1 MPAADAAPVVLDAP
15 DEATDPVRPL
25 TEPGHP
31 VDVRHARRPARAVPM
46 ILSSTLVLGSVMT
59 VGFVGSSIT
68 HRESWSVQYA
78 AEEPVAGAA
87 FGVQPPAYEPPSE
100 DVQLDRVVKM
110 LDRSDE
116 VIGADAA
123 VSETVL
129 QARSELGMLLATYQA
144 QQAAAGGG
152 SRGSVDAP
160 GPVAPGT
167 LPGEGLV
174 TPPTAPTPLT
184 PTTPDAPADPAS
196 PDASGV
202 PGAPGTVDGQTPT
215 VVPVVPEAQPAA
227 NQVVPQPTTPDEEH
241 GAADALATDPDPSV
255 PGATGGTVP
264 PVPPAPSTTPA
275 APPADGAADGFD
287 PEAGPPAESAPDP
300 GDPTDD
306 EAPSHEGLVTIDDV
320 VAAATQLAELMGP
333 AYALAA
339 VGVVPADGQA
349 PAGVSLA
356 DQLAAAVAKYADS
369 TSQYANGQLPDS
381 ALCPLGF
388 APGQS
393 LRCDAAEQLE
403 ALAAEYQKAF
413 GKPLRITDSYRSYDD
428 QVAVKAAKPFLAAVP
443 GTSQHGWG
451 LAIDVGS
458 PVSTGASAEYRWMR
472 LHAPDYGWD
481 NPTWARPDGRKPEP
495 WHFEFYAAG
504 AMPDR
509 YTPGAEGT
517 PTAPPSPTSPASP
530 TTPPPAP
537 APSPTTPVPTPTPTT
552 PAPTDP
558 PTTPTPTPTPTPTEP
573 TPTPTPTPE
582 PTPTPTE
589 PTPTTPA
596 PTDPPTTPAPSP
608 TSPAPTESV
617 APSTSPTNIPA
628 PTATS

>member
-1 MPAADAAPVVLDAP
+1 MPAADAAPVVLD
-15 DEATDPVRPL
+15 EAAEPVRPPA
-25 TEPGHP
+25 EPGHH
-31 VDVRHARRPARAVPM
+31 VDARHARRPARAVPM

-78 AEEPVAGAA
+78 AEESVAGAA
-87 FGVQPPAYEPPSE
+87 FGVQPPTYEPPSE

-167 LPGEGLV
+167 LPDEGPA
-174 TPPTAPTPLT
+174 TPPAAPDPLT
-184 PTTPDAPADPAS
+184 PTTPDAPGPS
-196 PDASGV
+196 SG
-202 PGAPGTVDGQTPT
+202 PGTPGPVDGQAPTAPPATGVPST
-215 VVPVVPEAQPAA
+215 VVPAGPEVAAAA
-227 NQVVPQPTTPDEEH
+227 NPLVPPPTAPDE
-241 GAADALATDPDPSV
+241 GPGVADSLTADPGTATDGSATA
-255 PGATGGTVP
+255 GAPTD
-264 PVPPAPSTTPA
+264 PA
-275 APPADGAADGFD
+275 APEGGAADGFD
-287 PEAGPPAESAPDP
+287 PETGLPVEPAPDP

-339 VGVVPADGQA
+339 VGVVPADGEA

-381 ALCPLGF
+381 ALCPLAF

-458 PVSTGASAEYRWMR
+458 PVSTGTSAEYRWMR

-517 PTAPPSPTSPASP
+517 PTAPLSPTAPASP

-552 PAPTDP
+552 PVPTDP
-558 PTTPTPTPTPTPTEP
+558 PTTPTPTPTEP
-573 TPTPTPTPE
+573 TPTPTPT
-582 PTPTPTE
+582 TPG
-589 PTPTTPA
+589 PTPTTPVPTPD
-596 PTDPPTTPAPSP
+596 PTDSPTTPAPS
-608 TSPAPTESV
+608 PTESV

-628 PTATS
+628 PTATA

>member
-1 MPAADAAPVVLDAP
+1 MPAADAAPVAL
-15 DEATDPVRPL
+15 DEAIEPVRPP
-25 TEPGHP
+25 TGPGHH
-31 VDVRHARRPARAVPM
+31 VDARHVRRPARAVPM

-152 SRGSVDAP
+152 QRGSVDAP
-160 GPVAPGT
+160 GPVAPGA
-167 LPGEGLV
+167 LPGEGLA
-174 TPPTAPTPLT
+174 TPPAAPDPLT
-184 PTTPDAPADPAS
+184 PTTPDAPDAPA
-196 PDASGV
+196 A
-202 PGAPGTVDGQTPT
+202 PGAPGVVDGQAPTAPPATGTPST
-215 VVPVVPEAQPAA
+215 VVPVGPGVAPAA
-227 NQVVPQPTTPDEEH
+227 TPVAPPPTSPDDGP
-241 GAADALATDPDPSV
+241 GAADAQATDLDPGTATDGTATA
-255 PGATGGTVP
+255 GAPT
-264 PVPPAPSTTPA
+264 APA
-275 APPADGAADGFD
+275 APAGGAGDGFD
-287 PEAGPPAESAPDP
+287 PETGLPSEPAPDP

-320 VAAATQLAELMGP
+320 VAAATRLAELMGP

-339 VGVVPADGQA
+339 VGVVPADGA
-349 PAGVSLA
+349 VPTGDTLA

-381 ALCPLGF
+381 VLCPLAF

-458 PVSTGASAEYRWMR
+458 PVSTGKSAEYLWMR

-517 PTAPPSPTSPASP
+517 PTAPPSPTAPTSP
-530 TTPPPAP
+530 TSPPAP

-558 PTTPTPTPTPTPTEP
+558 PTTP
-573 TPTPTPTPE
+573 
-582 PTPTPTE
+582 
-589 PTPTTPA
+589 
-596 PTDPPTTPAPSP
+596 APSP
-608 TSPAPTESV
+608 TTPSPTESV
-617 APSTSPTNIPA
+617 APSSAPSIAPSTSPTNIPA

>member
-1 MPAADAAPVVLDAP
+1 MPATAADTVVLDDAVEPARPAP
-15 DEATDPVRPL
+15 V
-25 TEPGHP
+25 PGH
-31 VDVRHARRPARAVPM
+31 DVEARHARRPARAVPM
-46 ILSSTLVLGSVMT
+46 ILSSTLVLGSAMT
-59 VGFVGSSIT
+59 VGFVGSSIA
-68 HRESWSVQYA
+68 HQEAWSVQYA

-87 FGVQPPAYEPPSE
+87 FGVQPQAYEPPSE

-160 GPVAPGT
+160 GPVAPGA
-167 LPGEGLV
+167 LPGEDLA
-174 TPPTAPTPLT
+174 TPAAPTPLT
-184 PTTPDAPADPAS
+184 PTTPEAPAAPAE
-196 PDASGV
+196 PAPSG
-202 PGAPGTVDGQTPT
+202 GSAAPGTVDGQTT
-215 VVPVVPEAQPAA
+215 AVVPVGPGVQPAA
-227 NQVVPQPTTPDEEH
+227 NPVDPQPTTPAE
-241 GAADALATDPDPSV
+241 
-255 PGATGGTVP
+255 
-264 PVPPAPSTTPA
+264 
-275 APPADGAADGFD
+275 PADGAADGFD
-287 PEAGPPAESAPDP
+287 PEAGSAADPATDPGDPATDPGAPGTDP

-320 VAAATQLAELMGP
+320 VVAATQLAELMGP

-339 VGVVPADGQA
+339 VGVVPADGVV
-349 PAGVSLA
+349 PTGGTLA
-356 DQLAAAVAKYADS
+356 DQLAAAVARYAGS
-369 TSQYANGQLPDS
+369 TAQYANGQLPDS
-381 ALCPLGF
+381 ALCPLAF

-458 PVSTGASAEYRWMR
+458 PVSTGKSAEYLWMR

-509 YTPGAEGT
+509 YAQGAEGT
-517 PTAPPSPTSPASP
+517 RTAPPVPTTPTSP

-537 APSPTTPVPTPTPTT
+537 APSPTTPAPTPTPTT
-552 PAPTDP
+552 PVPTDP
-558 PTTPTPTPTPTPTEP
+558 PPTPTPTPTEP
-573 TPTPTPTPE
+573 TPTPTPT
-582 PTPTPTE
+582 TPD
-589 PTPTTPA
+589 PTPTTPVPTPD
-596 PTDPPTTPAPSP
+596 PTDPPTTPTPSPSTPTPSTPAPSE
-608 TSPAPTESV
+608 PA
-617 APSTSPTNIPA
+617 APATSPTNIPA
-628 PTATS
+628 PTAVS

>member
-1 MPAADAAPVVLDAP
+1 MPAADAAPVAL
-15 DEATDPVRPL
+15 DEAIEPVRPP
-25 TEPGHP
+25 TGPGHH
-31 VDVRHARRPARAVPM
+31 VDARHVRRPARAVPM

-152 SRGSVDAP
+152 PRGSVDAP
-160 GPVAPGT
+160 GPVAPGA
-167 LPGEGLV
+167 LPGEGLA
-174 TPPTAPTPLT
+174 TPPAAPDPLT
-184 PTTPDAPADPAS
+184 PTTPDAPAA
-196 PDASGV
+196 
-202 PGAPGTVDGQTPT
+202 PGAPGVVDGQAPTAPPATGTPST
-215 VVPVVPEAQPAA
+215 VVPVGPGVAAAA
-227 NQVVPQPTTPDEEH
+227 NPVVPPPTTPDDGP
-241 GAADALATDPDPSV
+241 GAADAQATDLDPGTATDGTATA
-255 PGATGGTVP
+255 GAPT
-264 PVPPAPSTTPA
+264 APA
-275 APPADGAADGFD
+275 APAGGAGDGFD
-287 PEAGPPAESAPDP
+287 PETGLPSDPAP
-300 GDPTDD
+300 DPTDD

-320 VAAATQLAELMGP
+320 VAAATRLAELMGP

-339 VGVVPADGQA
+339 VGVVPADGA
-349 PAGVSLA
+349 VPIGDTLA

-381 ALCPLGF
+381 VLCPLAF

-458 PVSTGASAEYRWMR
+458 PVSTGKSAEYLWMR

-517 PTAPPSPTSPASP
+517 PTAPPSPTAPTSP
-530 TTPPPAP
+530 TSPPAP

-558 PTTPTPTPTPTPTEP
+558 PTTPTPTPTTPEP
-573 TPTPTPTPE
+573 TPTPTPTTPTPTPTTPE
-582 PTPTPTE
+582 PTPTPTTPE
-589 PTPTTPA
+589 PT
-596 PTDPPTTPAPSP
+596 PTDPPTTPVPSP
-608 TSPAPTESV
+608 TTPSPTESV
-617 APSTSPTNIPA
+617 APSSAPSTAPSTSPTNIPA